1 MLSYLQY
8 AKDNPFVLAKN
19 RQPPEK
25 QKKKGRSNKDDEEES
40 VSVSGRNNKEDE
52 EGEEPKVHPMTLRS
66 STYEHKTMWATSE
79 RSSVL
84 DISMLLIRETM
95 CRIEF
100 ASRAGRVQEEEG
112 IDLDKVHDGLF
123 PSQERASSPL

>member
-25 QKKKGRSNKDDEEES
+25 QKKRGRSNKDEEEES

-84 DISMLLIRETM
+84 DISMPLIR
-95 CRIEF
+95 
-100 ASRAGRVQEEEG
+100 
-112 IDLDKVHDGLF
+112 
-123 PSQERASSPL
+123 